1 MGSRHLC
8 RTIALQTLYELD
20 FLGFDKISDQV
31 KKEIVERNIQESGL
45 DVNEKKDFAYLLVDE
60 IIKNLSAIDGYLKK
74 YASQWP
80 LDQIT
85 LIDRNVLRI
94 GLYEMLFLKETP
106 PKVAINEAIEVA
118 KVFGGNSSG
127 KFVNGVLGALY
138 EDMIKD
144 GLIKKE
150 I

>member
-1 MGSRHLC
+1 MGNRHLC

-20 FLGFDKISDQV
+20 FLGFEKIKEQE
-31 KKEIVERNIQESGL
+31 KKEIIEQNIQGAGL
-45 DVNEKKDFAYLLVDE
+45 NANEKNDFAYLLVDE
-60 IIKNLSAIDGYLKK
+60 IIKNLSTIDGYLKK

-138 EDMIKD
+138 EDMLKD

-150 I
+150 A